1 MLVSPYINQL
11 QIYICP
17 SFLNLPPISHPKVI
31 TPKMNIHAGQLGTGF
46 SADGFIAEAEG
57 SSFQRTWMVLVLGLT
72 APFWICRH
80 GKASLVEEADA
91 QRDGMA
97 SLAFKVFLLPQ
108 VVRRKKQ

>member
-1 MLVSPYINQL
+1 
-11 QIYICP
+11 
-17 SFLNLPPISHPKVI
+17 
-31 TPKMNIHAGQLGTGF
+31 MNIPADQLGTEL

-57 SSFQRTWMVLVLGLT
+57 SGFQRTRMVLHHFGFVDMGRPLWWRRHGA

-80 GKASLVEEADA
+80 GKASLVEEANA

-97 SLAFKVFLLPQ
+97 SLAFKVFLSPQ